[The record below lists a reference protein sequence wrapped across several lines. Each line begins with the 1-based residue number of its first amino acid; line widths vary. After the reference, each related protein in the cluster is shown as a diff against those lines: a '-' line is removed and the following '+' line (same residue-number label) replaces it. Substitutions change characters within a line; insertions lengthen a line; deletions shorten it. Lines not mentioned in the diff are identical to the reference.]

1 MKIELLKNAFRS
13 TSRHDEAEAAT
24 MAMMPRKRRHL
35 PVAGAHLD
43 SVTEAP
49 VVGEGRLM
57 ALAAAN
63 FDPRRITRTGA
74 RNLIEL
80 LYDGGR
86 VDRADRDVMLVRLG
100 FVGMGRYGLT
110 DDASANLLAAVREH
124 AGDSGSETRL
134 LAVLNELVALRSK
147 AA

>member
-13 TSRHDEAEAAT
+13 TTKREQAAASA
-24 MAMMPRKRRHL
+24 MAIVPRKRRHL
-35 PVAGAHLD
+35 PVAGAHFD
-43 SVTEAP
+43 SVNDVP

-74 RNLIEL
+74 RNLVEL
-80 LYDGGR
+80 LHDGGR
-86 VDRADRDVMLVRLG
+86 IDRGDRDVMLVRLG

-110 DDASANLLAAVREH
+110 DDACGNLLAVVGEH
-124 AGDSGSETRL
+124 ADESGSETRML
-134 LAVLNELVALRSK
+134 SVLNELVALRSK